1 MKKQIKCI
9 RNKVKDN
16 MPLIHCITNPI
27 SINQCANA
35 LLAIGA
41 RPIMAEHP
49 KEVRQIT
56 STAQAVLLNL
66 GNITDVRM
74 EAMKLSLA
82 AAKEKNI
89 PVVLDAVGIACS
101 DLRRNYTN
109 ELLNIGIPEVIKGNY
124 SEINAL
130 YCDMYS
136 SAGVDADEKIDIG
149 SIDRAA
155 MTLAEKY
162 NTTIL
167 ASGKT
172 DIVTDGKQLI
182 HIKNGTRQLASVT
195 GTGCMLGSLCAAYL
209 SQTGIMQS
217 GGIEA
222 AMTACVV
229 LGICGQLAQT
239 DEGNG
244 TFMVR
249 LMDYLTTLTHGQVDE
264 YIEVN

>member
-1 MKKQIKCI
+1 M
-9 RNKVKDN
+9 
-16 MPLIHCITNPI
+16 
-27 SINQCANA
+27 
-35 LLAIGA
+35 
-41 RPIMAEHP
+41 
-49 KEVRQIT
+49 
-56 STAQAVLLNL
+56 
-66 GNITDVRM
+66 
-74 EAMKLSLA
+74 
-82 AAKEKNI
+82 
-89 PVVLDAVGIACS
+89 GIACS

-217 GGIEA
+217 GGLEA